1 MIKNKKIKSDIL
13 TTGLVILMII
23 SIITMYKLGYSI
35 GIIMIPTVIFI
46 LAGIFINYTIF
57 NE

>member
-1 MIKNKKIKSDIL
+1 MIKNKKIKSAIL
-13 TTGLVILMII
+13 TPGLVILTII

>member
-1 MIKNKKIKSDIL
+1 MIKNKKIKSGIL
-13 TTGLVILMII
+13 TTGLVILTII